1 MGNQISIFP
10 RRLTAFSLV
19 LLASVVLFS
28 VYSQFKTAELMNSF
42 QANDVPTLQ
51 LSCAAT
57 RVMKETEHILS
68 DSSFDQT
75 ELSANAYAVEDSLK
89 EMIALTN
96 EFSEVSSK
104 FSNSQSYL
112 SFKEISR
119 KDFVGLDKSGLFPQL
134 RNDVQTLVEEYLF
147 KKNEAIKQQVI
158 FGQVS
163 SIVTVVGFIFF
174 LFLILAIYRR
184 YQSNA
189 QTLVQV
195 THSLELERL
204 ASIQS
209 SKLASLGEMAA
220 GLAHEINNPLAV
232 IIGRAEMIMTQ
243 ISEGSATDVEV
254 SKTISKIND
263 MAFRISK
270 IVTSMRKISKG
281 AVNNDLASINLNSVI
296 EDILNLSS
304 ERLRTSLIIL
314 DRSGVDSDLNVMA
327 SFTQLSQVII
337 NLFNNSV
344 DELIKMPEEN
354 RSIVLSTEQIG
365 SEVIL
370 RISDSGQGIPDA
382 VRKKLFEP
390 FFTTKE
396 VGKGTGLGLSISKG
410 LMIDMGG
417 NLELSPDLN
426 QTCFILK
433 LQKA

>member
-1 MGNQISIFP
+1 
-10 RRLTAFSLV
+10 
-19 LLASVVLFS
+19 
-28 VYSQFKTAELMNSF
+28 
-42 QANDVPTLQ
+42 
-51 LSCAAT
+51 
-57 RVMKETEHILS
+57 
-68 DSSFDQT
+68 
-75 ELSANAYAVEDSLK
+75 
-89 EMIALTN
+89 MIALTN

-112 SFKEISR
+112 SFQEISR

-304 ERLRTSLIIL
+304 ERLRTSLISL

-337 NLFNNSV
+337 NLFNNSI

-365 SEVIL
+365 TEVIL

>member
-1 MGNQISIFP
+1 
-10 RRLTAFSLV
+10 
-19 LLASVVLFS
+19 
-28 VYSQFKTAELMNSF
+28 
-42 QANDVPTLQ
+42 
-51 LSCAAT
+51 
-57 RVMKETEHILS
+57 
-68 DSSFDQT
+68 
-75 ELSANAYAVEDSLK
+75 
-89 EMIALTN
+89 
-96 EFSEVSSK
+96 
-104 FSNSQSYL
+104 
-112 SFKEISR
+112 
-119 KDFVGLDKSGLFPQL
+119 
-134 RNDVQTLVEEYLF
+134 
-147 KKNEAIKQQVI
+147 
-158 FGQVS
+158 
-163 SIVTVVGFIFF
+163 
-174 LFLILAIYRR
+174 
-184 YQSNA
+184 
-189 QTLVQV
+189 
-195 THSLELERL
+195 
-204 ASIQS
+204 
-209 SKLASLGEMAA
+209 
-220 GLAHEINNPLAV
+220 
-232 IIGRAEMIMTQ
+232 
-243 ISEGSATDVEV
+243 
-254 SKTISKIND
+254 

-304 ERLRTSLIIL
+304 ERLRTSLISL

-337 NLFNNSV
+337 NLFNNSI

-365 SEVIL
+365 TEVIL